1 MAEKDDR
8 PDERAAWAEALRGFI
23 GDTRANSGRIM
34 QSYVL
39 SPLAAFRKFLICL
52 TVAGA
57 VAWLPDWPGLEPA
70 AQRSLFVLILAAA
83 LWISEAIPAYA
94 VSVLV
99 IALQIAL
106 LGQPG
111 GVFSEG
117 PDDWEIFIRP
127 WADPLLWL
135 FFGGFVMGAG
145 AVKTGLDRQVAVR
158 VLTRI
163 PPRPGWILFAVMG
176 ITMMFS
182 MFMSNTAT
190 SVMMVAVLGPLLV
203 SFAKEDPFGRG
214 LLLGVA
220 FAASLGGMG
229 SIIGSPP
236 NAIAAGALGRDSI
249 TFATWMGAGLP
260 VALVLAG
267 IVWTYLWL
275 RYPSQQPRIDF
286 EPLRR
291 AAAEKADVPAWHLFF
306 VVFVFVVTIGL
317 WLTSALHGIPSTVV
331 SFFPITAFSVGRIL
345 EASDVRK
352 LPWDILLLLA
362 GGLSL
367 GVGIRET
374 GLASWIV
381 DLVPLGQLPALGV
394 ALVFAYLALWLS
406 NFMSNTA
413 AANILVPVAITFAA
427 AEGGGQTLL
436 VVPIALA
443 ASAAMLLPIST
454 PPNAI
459 VYGQGRH
466 FMKDFTVVGV
476 MMGLIAPPL
485 VVLWCWWYFL

>member
-1 MAEKDDR
+1 MAAEEDR
-8 PDERAAWAEALRGFI
+8 PEERAAWAEVLRGFV
-23 GDTRANSGRIM
+23 GDTRANSSRILK
-34 QSYVL
+34 SYVL

-52 TVAGA
+52 AVAAA

-70 AQRSLFVLILAAA
+70 AQSALFVLIFAAA

-106 LGQPG
+106 LGRPG
-111 GVFSEG
+111 GGFAEG

-176 ITMMFS
+176 VTMLFS

-190 SVMMVAVLGPLLV
+190 SVMMVAVLGPLLA
-203 SFAKEDPFGRG
+203 SLAKEDPFGRG

-229 SIIGSPP
+229 TIIGSPP

-249 TFATWMGAGLP
+249 TFAAWMGAGLP
-260 VALVLAG
+260 VALVLAAG
-267 IVWTYLWL
+267 VWTYLWL
-275 RYPSQQPRIDF
+275 RYPSQQSRIDF

-291 AAAEKADVPAWHLFF
+291 AAAEKAEVPAWHLVF
-306 VVFVFVVTIGL
+306 VVLVFVVTVGL
-317 WLTSALHGIPSTVV
+317 WLTGALHGIPSTVV
-331 SFFPITAFSVGRIL
+331 SFLPITAFSVGRIL
-345 EASDVRK
+345 EASDIRK
-352 LPWDILLLLA
+352 LPWDVLLLLA

-374 GLASWIV
+374 GLAGWIV
-381 DLVPLGQLPALGV
+381 DLVPLGHMPPLAV

-413 AANILVPVAITFAA
+413 AANILVPVAITFAGA
-427 AEGGGQTLL
+427 GGGQTML

-466 FMKDFTVVGV
+466 SMKDFTAVGV
-476 MMGLIAPPL
+476 MMGVAAPPL